1 EQRRCRITLMSGNTE
16 DIHSIKPQRMI
27 KAVSVKRELFT
38 PIRAIP
44 KFRLLILKQHT
55 GLQSQGVHLRPHK
68 AAITVLRRANY
79 RLPAH
84 IETGVDDYRATGLLT
99 ERLDD
104 PPVEGVHIPANG
116 LNSGRIIHVCNSGD
130 LRSDHVELLYAPQ
143 FLFFGVHLSK
153 SS

>member
-1 EQRRCRITLMSGNTE
+1 MSRNAE
-16 DIHSIKPQRMI
+16 DIHSIKPQKMI
-27 KAVSVKRELFT
+27 KARSVKRELF
-38 PIRAIP
+38 PPVRAIM

-55 GLQSQGVHLRPHK
+55 GLQSQSVHLRPHK
-68 AAITVLRRANY
+68 AAITVFRRANY

-104 PPVEGVHIPANG
+104 LPVERAHVPAHG

-130 LRSDHVELLYAPQ
+130 LRSDHIELLYPP
-143 FLFFGVHLSK
+143 
-153 SS
+153 